1 MGFAQVGFPTGTM
14 SQTGNK
20 LLTVFRSSIGRKLLT
35 GVTGLALVGF
45 LLEHLY
51 SNLLYFSSDP
61 DAYNENAH
69 FLISL
74 DLVYVLELGLLTF
87 FVVHI
92 IVGVS
97 IYLKKRKARPVGY
110 ATYRSAGKPSR
121 QSLSSRTMIV
131 TGLVLLAFLVIHII
145 SFKYGPGIEEG
156 FVVTIDGEP
165 VRDLKR
171 LLEEKFQHPAYAFGY
186 PCVMILLGFHLRH
199 GIWSAFQSLGA
210 MNPRLTPVVYT
221 LGGVLAV
228 LIAVGFLVLPLWIF
242 FST

>member
-1 MGFAQVGFPTGTM
+1 M
-14 SQTGNK
+14 SQTGKK
-20 LLTVFRSSIGRKLLT
+20 LLAAFRSSIGRKLLT

-61 DAYNENAH
+61 NAYNENAH

-74 DLVYVLELGLLTF
+74 DLVYVLEVGLLTF

-92 IVGVS
+92 IVGIS
-97 IYLKKRKARPVGY
+97 IYLRKRKARPDGY
-110 ATYRSAGKPSR
+110 AKYRSAGKPSR
-121 QSLSSRTMIV
+121 QSLSSRTMIF
-131 TGLVLLAFLVIHII
+131 TGLVLLVFLVIHII

-186 PCVMILLGFHLRH
+186 PFVMILLGFHLRH
-199 GIWSAFQSLGA
+199 GIWSALQSLGA
-210 MNPRLTPVVYT
+210 MSPRLTPVVYT

>member
-1 MGFAQVGFPTGTM
+1 MSNSGTSVKLALWSSVGKKIVTG
-14 SQTGNK
+14 
-20 LLTVFRSSIGRKLLT
+20 I
-35 GVTGLALVGF
+35 TGLALVVF
-45 LLEHLY
+45 LIEHLY
-51 SNLLYFSSDP
+51 SNLLYFSSDS

-69 FLISL
+69 FLTSL

-97 IYLKKRKARPVGY
+97 IYLRKRKARPDGY

-131 TGLVLLAFLVIHII
+131 TGLVLLVFLVIHII

-156 FVVTIDGEP
+156 FVVTINGEP

-171 LLEEKFQHPAYAFGY
+171 LLEEKFQHPVYAFGY
-186 PCVMILLGFHLRH
+186 PFVMILLGFHLRH

-210 MNPRLTPVVYT
+210 MSPRLTPVVYT

-228 LIAVGFLVLPLWIF
+228 LIAVGFLVLPLLIF
-242 FST
+242 FTH